1 MSLNIFENTNLDFDV
16 SIIKT
21 TRVLNSDKNLVE
33 VVESVTPLETA
44 AVLNLELR
52 ESSLS
57 MGIVGSITVSNK
69 FKVLDRLDITT
80 NSPNDIYVAIK
91 ITDVELSNIDIGEEN
106 KCVTVVGYINNIASA
121 SQNAIDGAV
130 VFSFEEA
137 FVAALRQTQAIVFT
151 GKALRNGRP
160 VYNTSQDSTD
170 YSVVTL
176 LNSFNER
183 LFKLKD
189 VEPIVTEDSATPNT
203 LVDIKLAIDEEKEIV
218 SSVYDTVQ
226 EMLQITGVDVGD
238 PNYGKTPYLRFVNS
252 VSDDPNN
259 SNIIRRAKFDA
270 FFTSRH
276 KQFVE
281 AVRDKQKTDN
291 TDFSDVYLEKFI
303 LGPLTDNLPKDPNT
317 SLYNKIE
324 TYDIT
329 RANVGDLRE
338 SIWGDYR
345 FDKQLPGQNKSIHS
359 PITTYFF
366 DIVKKYIQ
374 IDFENLEV
382 DYNLPVL
389 DPATLKEFHIPFRS
403 YASDKEVNRALVQQ
417 LNKVINRVNKSFFT
431 ISETITFTVK
441 GSVIR
446 QPNKFIWLEDGKEE
460 IDYKKLWYVN
470 SVEHKFGSGRYTNTI
485 IATKLFGNVTYGALL
500 ANELQTSRPS
510 DDASLNIPGILA

>member
-33 VVESVTPLETA
+33 EVVESVTPLEAA

-57 MGIVGSITVSNK
+57 MGIVGSITISNK

-91 ITDVELSNIDIGEEN
+91 ITDVELSSIDIGEEN

-137 FVAALRQTQAIVFT
+137 FVAALRHTQAIVFT
-151 GKALRNGRP
+151 GKALRTGRI
-160 VYNTSQDSTD
+160 VYTSHDSTE
-170 YSVVTL
+170 YSVVTII
-176 LNSFNER
+176 NSFNER

-189 VEPIVTEDSATPNT
+189 VEPIVTADSAKPNT
-203 LVDIKLAIDEEKEIV
+203 QVDIKLAIDEEKETV

-238 PNYGKTPYLRFVNS
+238 SRYGKTPYLRFVNS

-324 TYDIT
+324 TYNIT

-345 FDKQLPGQNKSIHS
+345 FDKQFPGQDKSIHS
-359 PITTYFF
+359 SRTKYFF
-366 DIVKKYIQ
+366 DIIKEYIE

-403 YASDKEVNRALVQQ
+403 YASDKAVNGALVQQ

-485 IATKLFGNVTYGALL
+485 IATKLFGNVTYGTLL
-500 ANELQTSRPS
+500 ANELQNSRPY
-510 DDASLNIPGILA
+510 DDASLNIPGRFA